1 MNEKKILRFNF
12 AEKVILFTGIFLFV
26 FSFISEIHFHYIQGF
41 RPELIDSDIFWRAEA
56 VEVFNSMTF
65 LIVGIIL
72 IMLAF
77 RISKKR
83 IKLDNSIS

>member
-1 MNEKKILRFNF
+1 MNETKVLRFNF

-65 LIVGIIL
+65 LILGIIL
-72 IMLAF
+72 IILAF
-77 RISKKR
+77 KISKKR
-83 IKLDNSIS
+83 IKMDNSVS

>member
-1 MNEKKILRFNF
+1 MNEKKILRFNY

-41 RPELIDSDIFWRAEA
+41 RPELVDTEIFWRAEA

-65 LIVGIIL
+65 LLLGIIL
-72 IMLAF
+72 IILAF

-83 IKLDNSIS
+83 IKTDKAIS

>member
-1 MNEKKILRFNF
+1 MNEKKVLRFNF

-65 LIVGIIL
+65 LILGIIL
-72 IMLAF
+72 IILAF
-77 RISKKR
+77 KISKKR
-83 IKLDNSIS
+83 IKMDNSVS

>member
-1 MNEKKILRFNF
+1 MNQKKKRSFNF
-12 AEKVILFTGIFLFV
+12 AEKVILSTGIFLFA

-41 RPELIDSDIFWRAEA
+41 RPGLVDPDIFWRAEA

-65 LIVGIIL
+65 LILGIIL
-72 IMLAF
+72 IILAF

-83 IKLDNSIS
+83 SKMEHLIS